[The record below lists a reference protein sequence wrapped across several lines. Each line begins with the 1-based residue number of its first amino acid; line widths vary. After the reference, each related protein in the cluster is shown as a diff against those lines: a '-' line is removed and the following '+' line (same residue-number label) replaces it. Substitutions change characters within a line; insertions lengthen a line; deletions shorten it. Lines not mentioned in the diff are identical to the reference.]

1 MTLRVYSG
9 ESCKCDVGL
18 PVGAKDRMGRDLHT
32 GDIVIVW
39 HGEYLGTDIERWDPS
54 EGLTCVIADQY
65 QSYSDGSITQNP
77 VGLIDPFVM
86 GIKDCKLDHP
96 A

>member
-39 HGEYLGTDIERWDPS
+39 HGEYLGTDIERWEP
-54 EGLTCVIADQY
+54 CVDTRQR
-65 QSYSDGSITQNP
+65 YSFG
-77 VGLIDPFVM
+77 V
-86 GIKDCKLDHP
+86 
-96 A
+96 AA